1 MAEFAYSSVPQRIG
15 KSAGGSV
22 PKKAGRE
29 FVAADKGGKLPARK
43 QAKGARAHGLINQ
56 A

>member
-15 KSAGGSV
+15 KSAGGLMPRKV
-22 PKKAGRE
+22 GRE
-29 FVAADKGGKLPARK
+29 FLTADKGGKLTGRKKRQRAPAR
-43 QAKGARAHGLINQ
+43 GLINQ